1 MRAAG
6 LGCSLHIMLTSVHT
20 QKYII
25 YSPIA
30 YMELCTYILY
40 IFSHSS
46 TQSPANILLNFIA
59 FCRARRIRFFGGIF
73 YMPCCVAVESRAGF
87 PLINTIFFWYI
98 INMCI
103 LLCGLPLPNRNI
115 CSLLERWLKFV
126 IAAPCYDF
134 RHLPFL
140 LLNARYQR
148 KGVLGGGGVGAREL
162 QQGQRPSSKAEE
174 GWRRCCFFVINST
187 PLPNPP
193 FVPHIHTIFV
203 FEAIHFYSTP

>member
-1 MRAAG
+1 
-6 LGCSLHIMLTSVHT
+6 
-20 QKYII
+20 
-25 YSPIA
+25 
-30 YMELCTYILY
+30 
-40 IFSHSS
+40 
-46 TQSPANILLNFIA
+46 
-59 FCRARRIRFFGGIF
+59 
-73 YMPCCVAVESRAGF
+73 MPCCVAVESRAGF

-140 LLNARYQR
+140 LFNARYQR
-148 KGVLGGGGVGAREL
+148 KGVYGGLGRGGGI

-187 PLPNPP
+187 PSPT
-193 FVPHIHTIFV
+193 PHLYHTHTHTIFV
-203 FEAIHFYSTP
+203 FEAIHFYSIPWLDVLLDISSTEFAHRSAFGEHFFNANDSICILTVCFCILMQMKDKLKKQKNKCYK